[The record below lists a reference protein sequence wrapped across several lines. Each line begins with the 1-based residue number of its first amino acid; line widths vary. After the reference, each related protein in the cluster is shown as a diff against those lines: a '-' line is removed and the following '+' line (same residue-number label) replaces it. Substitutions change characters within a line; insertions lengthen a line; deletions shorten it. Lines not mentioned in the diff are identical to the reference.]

1 MKINILTYNVSWA
14 TQVNKILGSE
24 ADFVEACQKKYKK
37 GGEQCIKNAINN
49 INKLKKLDLVG
60 LQEVNSDIENE
71 IMKKQSNLKQFT
83 RGTIGLS
90 TVSTLWNPEIFGE
103 LLI

>member
-60 LQEVNSDIENE
+60 LQEE
-71 IMKKQSNLKQFT
+71 QLGYLQ
-83 RGTIGLS
+83 
-90 TVSTLWNPEIFGE
+90 
-103 LLI
+103 